1 MRLSARAPEQLQSL
15 GFMLLG
21 RGEPTEKGLVG
32 ATSLGNP
39 TVSSASVPRVGTRT
53 VRTWGSCSG
62 TSVSLGRCQGG
73 QAGLAQMTADS

>member
-15 GFMLLG
+15 GFTLLG

-39 TVSSASVPRVGTRT
+39 TVSSASVPRVGTRSGHGAAALALQCRWVG
-53 VRTWGSCSG
+53 VREDRLVWH
-62 TSVSLGRCQGG
+62 R
-73 QAGLAQMTADS
+73 